1 MRPFEGKVR
10 FAALR
15 QWMKD
20 PILTDAPLP
29 DWLPDK
35 QKYLVRYAQAVRPEK
50 APSLCLGRIC
60 TTMNEFELIAQYFTR
75 PARSGGSVRL
85 GVGDDCALLDVP
97 AGETLAIS
105 TDMLVEG
112 RHFFEGTDPEALG
125 HKALAV
131 NLSDLAA
138 MGAAPIGFS
147 LALALP
153 AADAG
158 WLEGFARGLFGLAD
172 AHGAQLIGGDTTK
185 GPLNICITVYGS
197 LPADAALRRDAA
209 RPGDDIWVS
218 GTLGDARLGLEA
230 LQGKRL
236 LDRTLLRPASTRLH
250 RPEPRVGLGRAL
262 RGIAH
267 AAIDVSDGLMGDL
280 GHILEC
286 SRVGA
291 VIDADALPC
300 GEALSAQEAALRR
313 EFALN
318 GGDDYELCFTAAPEQ
333 GAAVQAAAL
342 AAGVRVTRVGHIV
355 TGNALKVTDGDGH
368 QLDIPGHAFDHFS
381 G

>member
-1 MRPFEGKVR
+1 
-10 FAALR
+10 
-15 QWMKD
+15 
-20 PILTDAPLP
+20 
-29 DWLPDK
+29 
-35 QKYLVRYAQAVRPEK
+35 
-50 APSLCLGRIC
+50 
-60 TTMNEFELIAQYFTR
+60 MNEFALIAQYFTR
-75 PARSGGSVRL
+75 PPRDGGHLRL
-85 GVGDDCALLDVP
+85 GVGDDCALLDLP

-138 MGAAPIGFS
+138 MGATPLGFS

-153 AADAG
+153 SADAN
-158 WLEGFARGLFGLAD
+158 WLGGFARGLFALAD
-172 AHGAQLIGGDTTK
+172 AHQLQLIGGDTTK
-185 GPLNICITVYGS
+185 GPLNICITIYGS
-197 LPADAALRRDAA
+197 LPPHAALRRDAA
-209 RPGDDIWVS
+209 RVGDDIWVS

-236 LDRTLLRPASTRLH
+236 LDRTLLRPASARLH
-250 RPEPRVGLGRAL
+250 RPEPRIGLGLAL

-267 AAIDVSDGLMGDL
+267 AAIDVSDGLMGDVA
-280 GHILEC
+280 HILAR

-300 GEALSAQEAALRR
+300 GEALSAQDINLRR

-318 GGDDYELCFTAAPEQ
+318 GGDDYELCFTAAPAQ
-333 GAAVQAAAL
+333 AAAVQAAAQGS
-342 AAGVRVTRVGHIV
+342 GVRVTRIGHV
-355 TGNALKVTDGDGH
+355 VDAHGLQVVDADGRPLAIAAH
-368 QLDIPGHAFDHFS
+368 SFDHFN
-381 G
+381 

>member
-1 MRPFEGKVR
+1 
-10 FAALR
+10 
-15 QWMKD
+15 MKGTQ
-20 PILTDAPLP
+20 L
-29 DWLPDK
+29 W
-35 QKYLVRYAQAVRPEK
+35 
-50 APSLCLGRIC
+50 LGRIC

-75 PARSGGSVRL
+75 PARAGGSLRL

-112 RHFFEGTDPEALG
+112 RHFFEGSDPEALG

-138 MGAAPIGFS
+138 MGAQPLGFS

-158 WLEGFARGLFGLAD
+158 WLAGFARGLFGLAD
-172 AHGAQLIGGDTTK
+172 AHGAQLIGGDTTR

-209 RPGDDIWVS
+209 CPGDEVWVS

-236 LDRTLLRPASTRLH
+236 LDRTLLRPASARLH
-250 RPEPRVGLGRAL
+250 RPEPRVGLGLAL

-300 GEALSAQEAALRR
+300 GEALCTQEAALRR

-318 GGDDYELCFTAAPEQ
+318 GGDDYELCFTAAPDQ
-333 GAAVQAAAL
+333 ADAVQAAAQ
-342 AAGVRVTRVGHIV
+342 AAGVRVTRVGRIIN
-355 TGNALKVTDGDGH
+355 GSGLQITDGDG
-368 QLDIPGHAFDHFS
+368 QLLPISAHSFDHFN
-381 G
+381 

>member
-1 MRPFEGKVR
+1 
-10 FAALR
+10 
-15 QWMKD
+15 
-20 PILTDAPLP
+20 
-29 DWLPDK
+29 
-35 QKYLVRYAQAVRPEK
+35 
-50 APSLCLGRIC
+50 
-60 TTMNEFELIAQYFTR
+60 MNEFELIAQYFTR
-75 PARSGGSVRL
+75 PVRTGGNVRL
-85 GVGDDCALLDVP
+85 GVGDDCALLDMP

-138 MGAAPIGFS
+138 MGATPLGFS

-153 AADAG
+153 AADAT
-158 WLEGFARGLFGLAD
+158 WLQGFARGLFALAD
-172 AHGAQLIGGDTTK
+172 AHGLQLIGGDTTK
-185 GPLNICITVYGS
+185 GPLNICITIYGS
-197 LPADAALRRDAA
+197 LPPDAALRRDAA
-209 RPGDDIWVS
+209 RAGDAIWVS

-250 RPEPRVGLGRAL
+250 RPEPRVGLGLAL

-280 GHILEC
+280 AHILER

-300 GEALSAQEAALRR
+300 GEALAAQEQAVRR

-333 GAAVQAAAL
+333 AAAVQAAAQ
-342 AAGVRVTRVGHIV
+342 AAGVRVTRIGHV
-355 TGNALKVTDGDGH
+355 VDTAGVPDLKLIDGDGQPLQIAAH
-368 QLDIPGHAFDHFS
+368 SFDHFH
-381 G
+381 

>member
-1 MRPFEGKVR
+1 M
-10 FAALR
+10 
-15 QWMKD
+15 
-20 PILTDAPLP
+20 
-29 DWLPDK
+29 
-35 QKYLVRYAQAVRPEK
+35 
-50 APSLCLGRIC
+50 
-60 TTMNEFELIAQYFTR
+60 
-75 PARSGGSVRL
+75 RL

-138 MGAAPIGFS
+138 MGARPMGFS

-158 WLEGFARGLFGLAD
+158 WLEAFARGLFSLAD

-209 RPGDDIWVS
+209 RPGDEIWIS

-250 RPEPRVGLGRAL
+250 RPEPRVALGLAL

-280 GHILEC
+280 AHILER
-286 SRVGA
+286 SQTGA
-291 VIDADALPC
+291 EIDADALPC
-300 GEALSAQEAALRR
+300 GEALSAQEVGLRR

-333 GAAVQAAAL
+333 AAAVQAAAQ
-342 AAGVRVTRVGHIV
+342 AAGVRVTRIGRIV
-355 TGNALKVTDGDGH
+355 DGSGLKIMDGDG
-368 QLDIPGHAFDHFS
+368 QALDIASHSFDHFS
-381 G
+381 S